1 MDALLGTEI
10 DPLVQRRVQDR
21 VAAVAAEASADLP
34 RLRGELEATRAKVRD
49 LRRRTVETDRSPR
62 LAAIYPAFEDR
73 FRGTEAEVRERL
85 AVYVRDCVRSGTEG
99 PRVLDVG
106 PGRGEW
112 LAMPA
117 DPPFPPSARP
127 AAVPGHDQRIHR
139 DPDPEL
145 HPKED
150 IDLSRMRVEGVDAAA
165 TAVLAEAL
173 NTSLFGPQDYALLAR
188 VPPND
193 YGE

>member
-1 MDALLGTEI
+1 MSGEDVSGELALLRSE
-10 DPLVQRRVQDR
+10 L
-21 VAAVAAEASADLP
+21 AE
-34 RLRGELEATRAKVRD
+34 TRAELRELRLQLARRD
-49 LRRRTVETDRSPR
+49 HSPR
-62 LAAIYPAFEDR
+62 FAAIYPAFEDR
-73 FRGTEAEVRERL
+73 FRGSEAEVRERL
-85 AVYVRDCVRSGTEG
+85 AVYVPEVRDCVRSGTEG
-99 PRVLDVG
+99 PRALDVG

-112 LAMPA
+112 LAMLA

-139 DPDPEL
+139 DPDPRAT
-145 HPKED
+145 PKED

-165 TAVLAEAL
+165 TAVLADAL

-188 VPPND
+188 VPPDD